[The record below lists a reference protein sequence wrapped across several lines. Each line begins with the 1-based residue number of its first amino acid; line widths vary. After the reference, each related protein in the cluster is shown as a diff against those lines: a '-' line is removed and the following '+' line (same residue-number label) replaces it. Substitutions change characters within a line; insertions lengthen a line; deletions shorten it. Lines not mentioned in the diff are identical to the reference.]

1 MGVKISGLA
10 TATAQTFADLD
21 IFELSVDDGAGG
33 FVSKKMT
40 GSGMRASTITANRQ
54 TGVSYTLVL
63 SDAGKLIESN
73 NGSANTIS
81 IPLNSSVAYSIGTQ
95 LIIAQYGAGK
105 TRIVGIGGVT
115 VRSAGGKS
123 YIENQYGMATIIKI
137 ATDEWY
143 LSGALST
150 S

>member
-10 TATAQTFADLD
+10 TATAQTFADTD
-21 IFELSVDDGAGG
+21 IFEVSVDNGAGG

>member
-1 MGVKISGLA
+1 MGVKISGLS
-10 TATAQTFADLD
+10 TTTAQTFGDTD
-21 IFELSVDDGAGG
+21 IFEVSVDNGAGG
-33 FVSKKMT
+33 FVSKKIT

-54 TGVSYTLVL
+54 TGTSYTLVL

-81 IPLNSSVAYSIGTQ
+81 IPLNSSVAFEIGTQ
-95 LIIAQYGAGK
+95 LIIAQYGSGK

>member
-10 TATAQTFADLD
+10 TATAQTFADSD
-21 IFELSVDDGAGG
+21 IFEISVDDGAGG

-54 TGVSYTLVL
+54 TGTSYTIVL

-81 IPLNSSVAYSIGTQ
+81 IPLNSSVAFSIGTQ

-143 LSGALST
+143 LFGDIT
-150 S
+150 T

>member
-33 FVSKKMT
+33 FVSKKIT

>member
-1 MGVKISGLA
+1 MGVKISGLS
-10 TATAQTFADLD
+10 TTTAQTFADTD
-21 IFELSVDDGAGG
+21 IFEVSVDNGSGG
-33 FVSKKMT
+33 FVSKKIT

-54 TGVSYTLVL
+54 TGTSYTLVL

-81 IPLNSSVAYSIGTQ
+81 IPLNSSVAFEIGTQ
-95 LIIAQYGAGK
+95 LIIAQYGSGK

>member
-1 MGVKISGLA
+1 MGVKISGLS
-10 TATAQTFADLD
+10 TTTAQTFADTD
-21 IFELSVDDGAGG
+21 IFEVSVDNGAGG
-33 FVSKKMT
+33 FVSKKIT

-54 TGVSYTLVL
+54 TGASYSLVL

-81 IPLNSSVAYSIGTQ
+81 IPLNSSVPFEIGTQ
-95 LIIAQYGAGK
+95 IVLAQYGAGK
-105 TRIVGIGGVT
+105 TRIVGIVGVT
-115 VRSAGGKS
+115 VRSAGGKQ